1 MTTAAAASTAG
12 GGDGGLGR
20 GSPTSESSLPLL
32 LGYLALAWY
41 SIIWA
46 VIFVGYGWLSVTPAL
61 TPASPPPS
69 PPLPSA
75 YVSLMDAGAIRTEG
89 CPHHR

>member
-1 MTTAAAASTAG
+1 MTAFGSALAASTAAG
-12 GGDGGLGR
+12 GGGGGGSDAGR
-20 GSPTSESSLPLL
+20 DSPAPVSGIPLL

-61 TPASPPPS
+61 
-69 PPLPSA
+69 LL
-75 YVSLMDAGAIRTEG
+75 VFR
-89 CPHHR
+89 

>member
-1 MTTAAAASTAG
+1 MTAFGSALAASSAG
-12 GGDGGLGR
+12 GGGGGDVGR
-20 GSPTSESSLPLL
+20 GSPAPASGIPLL

-61 TPASPPPS
+61 
-69 PPLPSA
+69 LL
-75 YVSLMDAGAIRTEG
+75 VFR
-89 CPHHR
+89 